1 MKKIFLYCAVAA
13 VSAVAFSSCEETPGG
28 ENWDNTPLTPEENRS
43 KLEEIGLQAIS
54 MASAD
59 KQAKLLGVIDQF
71 YKLAN
76 DYELVL
82 ADNYADDPSYRKITP
97 KEPVYALMKSAEAFC
112 KSGNPYLLSK
122 AVIEE
127 SYIYEAG
134 RVYGIYE
141 LKGGEWQY
149 TESDEKLSFIFPC
162 DGEEVVA
169 TISGSGE
176 EYTYEHV
183 DEWNDW
189 EGNDRIDTYKIT
201 VPARIEASITSGS
214 EELLYLGVNG
224 EYNVGR
230 NGHVNQ
236 TLDFTAGSY
245 DIDMTVEVNSS
256 NVSQSFTFDIDG
268 TRLLSTN
275 VSASGTNLTD
285 AEYYFDNAQDMFS
298 GAEAKVSV
306 LDLNV
311 NATCTNISKFIGDYI
326 RIDDEAYEW
335 EDNPYEWEPE
345 GVIPTWY
352 TEEYVTELS
361 ELVNSTFSV
370 KASYGTDDPF
380 ADFLVKPMY
389 SNDLW
394 FYDQYRERDEYG
406 NITNYGGDEHN
417 ISGYEPSFIIKFLND
432 GAEYE
437 VVDFF
442 NEKAYADVID
452 AAESLVDRYEY
463 YLNYMF
469 NY

>member
-1 MKKIFLYCAVAA
+1 MKKIFLYCAVAV

-82 ADNYADDPSYRKITP
+82 VDNYADDPSYRKITP

-127 SYIYEAG
+127 SFIFEAG

-214 EELLYLGVNG
+214 EELLYLEVNG

-236 TLDFTAGSY
+236 T
-245 DIDMTVEVNSS
+245 
-256 NVSQSFTFDIDG
+256 IDG

-335 EDNPYEWEPE
+335 EDNPYEWEPD

-394 FYDQYRERDEYG
+394 FFDHCERDEYG
-406 NITNYGGDEHN
+406 NIVYGGLDHN
-417 ISGYEPSFIIKFLND
+417 ISGYEPTFIIKFLND

-437 VVDFF
+437 IVDFF
-442 NEKAYADVID
+442 NEKDYADVID